1 MKTRKI
7 TALLLSAVI
16 MCSACAD
23 NNAEITTTVT
33 ENVIT
38 EEAALAE
45 ASDTS
50 PAYEIVDGTLKFPE
64 GTIEISSGMY
74 DSDEKI
80 EKIIVPDGV
89 EIIDEMAFWF
99 CNNVT
104 EIYLPDSI
112 RIIRDSAFPTGEKLN
127 IIYKGKIYPYKDK
140 ELFYNTFSE
149 DDYIAPPDGM
159 TTDDLCGM
167 LYYNGRQLQLPL
179 TVDDFLALNENWIF
193 DGADSDGYFLG
204 YICEVDEDGKTDWST
219 AMLISVLNG
228 ENPDPDSD
236 TNREFLMGGFDLG
249 GFSLN
254 GDIEIGDDYSEL
266 KAVFGEPNMAAPNS
280 EEERDINGY
289 DYYWF
294 RDEKRIFMLGVDYKD
309 GKIDD
314 ITISVQGVLTE
325 ETGFTEETVKK
336 SAYAEAMEYEVVDG
350 TVIIPD
356 GTTEI
361 KSYAFS
367 YRWDITG
374 VSIPTS
380 VVKIGRYAFEHC
392 ENLKEVV
399 IPDTVTEISTEA
411 FTYCEK
417 LERIVIPESITE
429 IPAGMLYKCE
439 GLTQIVVP
447 EGVEFIRQFAFTGCE
462 NVTEVHIPDSI
473 RIIEEPVFPD
483 GEKLNIIYKG
493 KTYSYKDK
501 ESFYA
506 TFRDVNYTAPP
517 DGMTTDDLCGILYYN
532 GKQLQLPLTADDFLT
547 LNDEWK
553 LDEDVDDSAHIY
565 FYHDNKYKGF
575 AIYTHKEGN
584 ARLYEDMNRYFHF
597 SRFDIGGF
605 SLNGDIEI
613 GDDYSEFKAFFG
625 EPSGEY
631 PDSKEEKD
639 INGYDEY
646 LFRDEKR
653 DFLIG
658 VTYADGKISDISIS
672 IWGLVEK

>member
-1 MKTRKI
+1 MKIRKI

-38 EEAALAE
+38 EEITE
-45 ASDTS
+45 PSETN
-50 PAYEIVDGTLKFPE
+50 PEYEVVDGTVIFSE
-64 GTIEISSGMY
+64 GITEIPSGIFY
-74 DSDEKI
+74 SREKI
-80 EKIIVPDGV
+80 TKIIVPEGV
-89 EIIDEMAFWF
+89 EVIGEMAFLG

-112 RIIRDSAFPTGEKLN
+112 RIIGDSAFPRGEKLN
-127 IIYKGKIYPYKDK
+127 IIYKGKIYTYKDTT
-140 ELFYNTFSE
+140 LFYNTFGE

-204 YICEVDEDGKTDWST
+204 SIYETDEDGKINWAKS
-219 AMLISVLNG
+219 MLISVLTG
-228 ENPDPDSD
+228 ENPDSYSD
-236 TNREFLMGGFDLG
+236 ANRQFLMSSFDLG

-266 KAVFGEPNMAAPNS
+266 KAVFGEPNIAAPNS

-294 RDEKRIFMLGVDYKD
+294 RDEKCIFMLSVDYKD

-314 ITISVQGVLTE
+314 ISISVQGVLTE

-361 KSYAFS
+361 KPYAFS

-374 VSIPTS
+374 VSIPPS
-380 VVKIGRYAFEHC
+380 VVKISKYAFEHC

-399 IPDTVTEISTEA
+399 IPDTVTDISTDA
-411 FTYCEK
+411 FAYCEA
-417 LERIVIPESITE
+417 LERIVIPSSITE
-429 IPAGMLYKCE
+429 IPADMLYDCKA
-439 GLTQIVVP
+439 LTQIIVP
-447 EGVEFIRQFAFTGCE
+447 EGVEFIRQFAFTDCE
-462 NVTEVHIPDSI
+462 NVTEIHLPDSI
-473 RIIEEPVFPD
+473 RIIEEPALPK

-501 ESFYA
+501 ELFYA
-506 TFRDVNYTAPP
+506 TFRDANCIAPP

-553 LDEDVDDSAHIY
+553 LDEDVDDSARIY
-565 FYHDNKYKGF
+565 YDKYKSF
-575 AIYTHKEGN
+575 IINTHKEGN
-584 ARLYEDMNRYFHF
+584 ARSSEDINRYFHF
-597 SRFDIGGF
+597 GRFDVGGF

-625 EPSGEY
+625 EPSGEF
-631 PDSKEEKD
+631 PDSQAEKN

-658 VTYADGKISDISIS
+658 VDYDDGKITDISIS